1 MRCQAHNHGFTWL
14 KTLSH
19 LLRYTRRPATK
30 RKNKKQAK
38 KTNYS
43 STNASGPKVRLVLS
57 TSMECQTFQ
66 AAENTVFYHVW
77 QAGRRGP
84 CCQKEKATKW
94 SPFANPPFCPAG
106 APSIQPQNTT
116 LWPWYDSLIS
126 VFSCPKVSQNLELN
140 WLSKSSLN
148 LPFAGFGP
156 VMRTFCFGAG
166 WMTKWT
172 PNEAYDSL
180 LESLDPKLEGGHACR
195 KLPLLDRTP

>member
-1 MRCQAHNHGFTWL
+1 
-14 KTLSH
+14 
-19 LLRYTRRPATK
+19 
-30 RKNKKQAK
+30 
-38 KTNYS
+38 
-43 STNASGPKVRLVLS
+43 
-57 TSMECQTFQ
+57 MECQSFQ
-66 AAENTVFYHVW
+66 AAENSVFCCGM
-77 QAGRRGP
+77 AADRRGSAGGRRWSV
-84 CCQKEKATKW
+84 KHSKW